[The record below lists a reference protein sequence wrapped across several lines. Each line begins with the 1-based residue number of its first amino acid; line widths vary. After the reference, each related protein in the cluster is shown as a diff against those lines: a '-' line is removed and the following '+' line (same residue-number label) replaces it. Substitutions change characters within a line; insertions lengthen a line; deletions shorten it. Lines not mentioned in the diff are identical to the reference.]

1 MRALNSPLDDLE
13 AAALE
18 SSRKSPAKCIS
29 IMTAGWEL
37 PLRKWTVR
45 WWQNVFC
52 TEAIS
57 LKRPRKTPIA
67 QISKPSLCHNPEE
80 DLACA
85 QAVTKYATKEMWICY
100 FLGHVNL
107 MATKKEMK
115 EPFQASVQGISGS
128 RRGRRAGQPQEE
140 SLLSVIYTKTTGSIC
155 KPD

>member
-1 MRALNSPLDDLE
+1 MRTLNSPSDDLE

-52 TEAIS
+52 TEATS
-57 LKRPRKTPIA
+57 LKRPKKTPIA

-80 DLACA
+80 DLAYA
-85 QAVTKYATKEMWICY
+85 QAVTKYVTKEMLICY
-100 FLGHVNL
+100 F
-107 MATKKEMK
+107 
-115 EPFQASVQGISGS
+115 S
-128 RRGRRAGQPQEE
+128 R
-140 SLLSVIYTKTTGSIC
+140 SC
-155 KPD
+155 KPNGYQERNERALPSKCSGNQWLSQWQEGRTTARGVFA